1 MLTDVNVVHHVSLM
15 FIDSFNEF
23 VEKCSIFSKMCLR
36 MLLYK
41 KTFVTVSVDVAI
53 QTLRVGWEQL
63 LTSVARSINEVE
75 NQARK
80 LRSLS

>member
-1 MLTDVNVVHHVSLM
+1 
-15 FIDSFNEF
+15 
-23 VEKCSIFSKMCLR
+23 

-41 KTFVTVSVDVAI
+41 KTFVTVSVGVAM

-80 LRSLS
+80 LRSLAKSVACSQLMPCTYHYQ